1 MPHESHLVS
10 RHTPGEPEMPFEM
23 VKFNDVQH
31 PNGGRGDWLSHVL
44 LEYVPHA
51 EFNQMVEAP
60 EWNPES
66 MKITILLNDI
76 RITHATFESM
86 VSEFSGQMLNHRI
99 KRGRW
104 GSFEDAVKLKA
115 GQLMREAIGTLQD
128 NAYALAENLGQLAD
142 SSSTIIDS
150 VRNAPFMNHVDDAMK
165 RAGSNAVEL
174 FGAVEPNE
182 AHRAQLAERVFRAM
196 NYAKPKH
203 LASSVKVTLPAVTPA
218 VPEESPPASREA
230 GLIAQGRQQMLDE
243 VMAALDAQGILFHR
257 DAVQTEES
265 GS

>member
-1 MPHESHLVS
+1 MTQENNFPS
-10 RHTPGEPEMPFEM
+10 RHTPIREDMPFET
-23 VKFNDVQH
+23 VKFNDVH
-31 PNGGRGDWLSHVL
+31 HANGGRGDWLSHILV
-44 LEYVPHA
+44 EYVPK
-51 EFNQMVEAP
+51 EQFEQMTNAP
-60 EWNPES
+60 DFNPES

-76 RITHATFESM
+76 RITHATFEAM
-86 VSEFSGQMLNHRI
+86 TSEFSGRLLNDRI

-104 GSFEDAVKLKA
+104 DSFEEAVKLKA
-115 GQLMREAIGTLQD
+115 GQLMREAIGTLQE
-128 NAYALAENLGQLAD
+128 NAYTLAENLGQLAD
-142 SSSTIIDS
+142 SSSTIIES

-203 LASSVKVTLPAVTPA
+203 LASSVKVKLPAVTPA
-218 VPEESPPASREA
+218 VTEKSPPASREA

-243 VMAALDAQGILFHR
+243 VMAALDAQGILFNR
-257 DAVQTEES
+257 DPTSAEAS